1 MPVSR
6 RVIYLSSLACCMASA
21 LAGQGQN
28 PGERRLNLPYNRTA
42 HGFKGADRA
51 DLRLDWNRYVFGG
64 DPSPEYLEFKARLA
78 AQEMAKWANELQ
90 LPAIPGTSN
99 TWVNLGP
106 TSEPTT
112 AEFPDID
119 SGRPVDIAT
128 HPTNPQILYVATSG
142 GGVFKCTNADLN
154 ASGDWTWTPVTD
166 SLPASGSSG
175 NVSLGAMALDQADG
189 TGNTLYVG
197 LGDAFDATGLGLYKT
212 TNGGTS
218 WTPATGMG
226 SATRTYEI
234 LPVSASVVLVG
245 TNDGLKRS
253 TDGGATFSAVSLG
266 GSATGLIWSI
276 QKFNATELI
285 CTRENS
291 SGAGTIW
298 YSSDA
303 GASWT
308 QASVTG
314 ATSPKRITVATSAAS
329 ASQAWGIYENSSTG
343 KIGRGL
349 LSTSDKG
356 HTWTFVTAPTV
367 SGGLFQGIGNQMG
380 SDGSQ
385 AFYNHGLAVDPTN
398 ANRVFVGSNLA
409 LYRTENGGA
418 TWDQLTHWY
427 ANRHV
432 YAHADFHTA
441 AWSKTG
447 PNTLFIGSDGGLC
460 IVRDPAIPSGSIPT
474 SGSGSVNSLVTFIDN
489 RRTRGLA
496 THLVYNIGS
505 TTAPSPA
512 DSRYRISLGL
522 QDNGTRVRQPE
533 AGVLQNSGQFRDGIG
548 GDGFGTVFH
557 QADGT
562 KVLGSLYYTQI
573 LKSVNGGT
581 DFDLSSSGIVESGDN
596 GAATPFAPTISLGDA
611 ASPNTVYTW
620 VLKKVYKSTDFGTTW
635 TAMNMTGFDT
645 ARSIRNVR
653 ASASDPNAVAVV
665 TSGGT
670 GFVTYNGGS
679 TWTQFGAIPNNGLNM
694 SYVWFDTSN
703 PATLYAASTAPTA
716 ANSHLWKSTNSGSTW
731 NAIDVS
737 NGFPFGIPVYVVQ
750 NDPANP
756 STVLAGTDFGVYRSD
771 NGGTTWSRYGQ
782 GLPLVAVRDLYIA
795 SDGSFVRA
803 ATYGRGAWEI
813 TPSAA
818 PAPTLTS
825 FTPTSGTYATP
836 VTLTGTNFTGATS
849 VKFNGTSATFSVTNS
864 TTIAT
869 SVPVGATTGT
879 ISVTTPGGTATSAGS
894 FTVTVPAPTLTSL
907 NPTSGPAGTSVAV
920 TGTNLAGAT
929 ALTFNGTASTFTVNS
944 PTSITATVP
953 NGATT
958 GPVSVTTAGGTAVG
972 PTFTVTI
979 PPPPSITSFTATPA
993 TILVGGSSTLAWTT
1007 TNATSLSISGIGSV
1021 TGTSTS
1027 VSPATTTTYVLTAS
1041 NAQGNVTANATVTVR
1056 TRDLDGSGGAADVLD
1071 MAVMSRAYSGSGVPT
1086 TIAAAD
1092 LDGDGDVDDNDIALF
1107 LAGL

>member
-1 MPVSR
+1 MPSPSR
-6 RVIYLSSLACCMASA
+6 ALTLSA
-21 LAGQGQN
+21 LALCLAGSLPAQDQSL
-28 PGERRLNLPYNRTA
+28 GERRMNLPYRKSLQA
-42 HGFKGADRA
+42 LGGHDRA
-51 DLRLDWNRYVFGG
+51 DLRQDWNRYFFGG
-64 DPSPEYLEFKARLA
+64 DPTPEYLAYKSRLA
-78 AQEMAKWANELQ
+78 AEELARWSDIRA
-90 LPAIPGTSN
+90 LPAIPGSSS
-99 TWVNLGP
+99 TWINLGP
-106 TSEPTT
+106 KANLIS
-112 AEFPDID
+112 ANYPDID

-128 HPTNPQILYVATSG
+128 HPSNPQILYLATSG
-142 GGVFKCTNADLN
+142 GGIFKCTNADLD
-154 ASGDWTWTPVTD
+154 ASGDWTWTPITD
-166 SLPASGSSG
+166 GLPSSGSSG
-175 NVSLGAMALDQADG
+175 NVSIGALAMSPADAS
-189 TGNTLYVG
+189 GNTLFVG
-197 LGDAFDATGLGLYKT
+197 LGDAFDAQGLGLYKT
-212 TNGGTS
+212 TDGGAN
-218 WTPATGMG
+218 WTAATGMG
-226 SATRTYEI
+226 AATRTYDI
-234 LPVSASVVLVG
+234 LPLSASIVLVG

-253 TDGGATFSAVSLG
+253 TDGGATFSPVSLG
-266 GSATGLIWSI
+266 GSAVGQVWSV
-276 QKFNATELI
+276 QAFSATELI
-285 CTRENS
+285 CTRQGS
-291 SGAGTIW
+291 SSAGSGTIW

-308 QASVTG
+308 QAVVSG
-314 ATSPKRITVATSAAS
+314 ISNQRRITVATSPAS
-329 ASQAWGIYENSSTG
+329 ASTAWGIYENASSGT
-343 KIGRGL
+343 IGAGL
-349 LSTSDKG
+349 LKTTDKG
-356 HTWTFVTAPTV
+356 HTWTFIAAPAT
-367 SGGLFQGIGNQMG
+367 SGSLFKGIGNQMG

-385 AFYNHGLAVDPTN
+385 GFYNHGLAVDPSN
-398 ANRVFVGSNLA
+398 VNRVFVGANLA
-409 LYRTENGGA
+409 LYRTEDGGA
-418 TWDQLTHWY
+418 TWDQFTHWF
-427 ANRHV
+427 AHRHV
-432 YAHADFHTA
+432 YAHADFHCS

-447 PNTLFIGSDGGLC
+447 PSTLFIGSDGGLC
-460 IVRDPAIPSGSIPT
+460 IVRNPAIASASIPT
-474 SGSGSVNSLVTFIDN
+474 GASSVPSVLSFIDN
-489 RRTRGLA
+489 RRNRGLA

-505 TTAPSPA
+505 TTASSPA
-512 DSRYRISLGL
+512 DSRYRVSLGL
-522 QDNGTRVRQPE
+522 QDNGTRVRQDE
-533 AGVLQNSGQFRDGIG
+533 GTGLQNSSTFEDGIG

-557 QADGT
+557 RTNGNQ
-562 KVLGSLYYTQI
+562 VLGSLYYTQVQR
-573 LKSVNGGT
+573 STNGGT
-581 DFDLSSSGIVESGDN
+581 SFTDASVGITESGSS
-596 GAATPFAPTISLGDA
+596 AAPFAPTFALGATSAPD
-611 ASPNTVYTW
+611 TVYTW
-620 VLKKVYKSTDFGTTW
+620 VFSKVYQSTNFGSSW

-645 ARSIRNVR
+645 ARSIRNVG

-716 ANSHLWKSTNSGSTW
+716 ANNHLWKSTNSGSTW
-731 NAIDVS
+731 TAIDVS